1 MTLKEMRQ
9 SQVQIKYESQNEKHR
24 SPRRRQGCVIYLIH
38 PLWQLSGWPSLL
50 VYCLAAHQRG
60 SHGLVRV
67 IIQMDSPGQTMAWI
81 ISDKIPP
88 IHDSS
93 TDSLSMPT
101 DLPGSARVSNGYLT
115 GATGPTTQFHWGESI
130 QSGIY
135 QWWLERTITRLQ
147 FVQEGHCKNFSIIGH
162 CVLGTFQNFSY
173 SVPTCPGSSRASRLL
188 KKLFVVEGCWRCF
201 VVVDVEVASAAAGTC
216 RGSRCVSSCGN
227 L

>member
-9 SQVQIKYESQNEKHR
+9 SQVQIKYESQNEKRR
-24 SPRRRQGCVIYLIH
+24 SQRRRQGCVIYLIH

-101 DLPGSARVSNGYLT
+101 DLPGSARVSSWISHRSDGTHN
-115 GATGPTTQFHWGESI
+115 SI
-130 QSGIY
+130 SLRRINSVRNISVMIRENY
-135 QWWLERTITRLQ
+135 
-147 FVQEGHCKNFSIIGH
+147 
-162 CVLGTFQNFSY
+162 Y
-173 SVPTCPGSSRASRLL
+173 SPPVCPG
-188 KKLFVVEGCWRCF
+188 
-201 VVVDVEVASAAAGTC
+201 
-216 RGSRCVSSCGN
+216 GS